1 MSAVQDITGATR
13 LVALLGNP
21 LSHSLS
27 PAIHNRVYGA
37 LGLPFVYVPLVVD
50 KQHLHGAVFGLRASS
65 FAGANV
71 TIPHKQ
77 AVMPYCDVLSPLSQ
91 LTGTVNTLYMRDGL
105 MHGTTTDW
113 DGFSRALSWMRFEL
127 RGSRVVILGNG
138 GTART
143 FAFALAARKIPETL
157 VIAGRNEAKV
167 SGLAAEISEKTGYG
181 VGHELFSSPGLKTAL
196 DRASLCVNC
205 TSVGMYPD
213 VSASPLDA
221 SLLHKGLTVFDT
233 IYNPGET
240 MLCRLAKKAGCFVQG
255 GLRML
260 VFQALASCK
269 FWTGV
274 DVPDD
279 IVSLEELETIV
290 AANNAQGET
299 PK

>member
-1 MSAVQDITGATR
+1 
-13 LVALLGNP
+13 
-21 LSHSLS
+21 
-27 PAIHNRVYGA
+27 
-37 LGLPFVYVPLVVD
+37 
-50 KQHLHGAVFGLRASS
+50 
-65 FAGANV
+65 
-71 TIPHKQ
+71 
-77 AVMPYCDVLSPLSQ
+77 
-91 LTGTVNTLYMRDGL
+91 
-105 MHGTTTDW
+105 
-113 DGFSRALSWMRFEL
+113 MRFEL
-127 RGSRVVILGNG
+127 RGSRIVILGNG

-143 FAFALAARKIPETL
+143 FAFALAAGFAGKIPATL

-167 SGLAAEISEKTGYG
+167 SGLAAEITEKTGCG

-240 MLCRLAKKAGCFVQG
+240 MLCRLAKKAGCSVQG

-269 FWTGV
+269 FWTGM

-279 IVSLEELETIV
+279 TVSLEELQAIV

-299 PK
+299 PQ